1 MDLMA
6 LMASAPTNISI
17 LVGHDLRLPRLY
29 QARHRQLAPQHR
41 LPKDIDG
48 HDGHAMFDGQP
59 HETSRRRRNV
69 ARNKLKVSLQPA
81 TQSFWLVP
89 QFHSALVCMSHHPLL
104 RPAPLR
110 DLSRSF
116 SWLLSVR
123 TISATPPGK
132 RPMESPPFNAFRIE
146 EGSLENPATKWLKR
160 PEGLQ
165 PAAQNFGK

>member
-1 MDLMA
+1 MA
-6 LMASAPTNISI
+6 LMASAPTNISV

-41 LPKDIDG
+41 LPKNIDG
-48 HDGHAMFDGQP
+48 HNRHAMFDGQP

-89 QFHSALVCMSHHPLL
+89 QFHSALVCTS
-104 RPAPLR
+104 APLR

-146 EGSLENPATKWLKR
+146 EESLENPATKWLKR